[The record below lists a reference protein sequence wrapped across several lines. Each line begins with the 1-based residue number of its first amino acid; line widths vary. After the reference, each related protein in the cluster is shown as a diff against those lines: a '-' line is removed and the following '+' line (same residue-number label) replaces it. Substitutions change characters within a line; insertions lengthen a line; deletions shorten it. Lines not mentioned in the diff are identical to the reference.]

1 MFKKILIISL
11 LFAQLPYASLAENKK
26 SPIYTDLIANRV
38 KMGVSEGIDGFAK
51 KGGNVQAFT
60 IDNARIKVGNEFK
73 IIRVTNTPLHIAA
86 RRGDIRVLMTLLK
99 NGANP
104 NIADSRG
111 QTPLHYAIRYG
122 KFVSIRA
129 FRIWAHEIARLI
141 DFVLSYNYKNWSANI
156 DSRLN
161 TLRDYND
168 LRNTYILNHLEML
181 ASMMPNPD
189 LQDINRK
196 TPEDYVKD
204 LGDKK
209 LRERAERELQEIEFL
224 FNYIR
229 ERIGI
234 KRIATRKTN
243 VHNQSSSINQQDL
256 VGALGQLL
264 LQQVN

>member
-1 MFKKILIISL
+1 MEKQMFKKILIISL

-60 IDNARIKVGNEFK
+60 TDNARIKVGNEFK

-141 DFVLSYNYKNWSANI
+141 DFVLSYN
-156 DSRLN
+156 
-161 TLRDYND
+161 
-168 LRNTYILNHLEML
+168 
-181 ASMMPNPD
+181 
-189 LQDINRK
+189 
-196 TPEDYVKD
+196 
-204 LGDKK
+204 
-209 LRERAERELQEIEFL
+209 
-224 FNYIR
+224 
-229 ERIGI
+229 
-234 KRIATRKTN
+234 
-243 VHNQSSSINQQDL
+243 
-256 VGALGQLL
+256 
-264 LQQVN
+264 